1 MLMQRFT
8 FNGLEVNTIIDT
20 GASLSAISPALLKRF
35 NSDGAVYYGTA
46 LIMASGQQMK
56 PEK

>member
-1 MLMQRFT
+1 MQRVT
-8 FNGLEVNTIIDT
+8 CNRLEVKAIRDT

-35 NSDGAVYYGTA
+35 NTEGAIYDGPA